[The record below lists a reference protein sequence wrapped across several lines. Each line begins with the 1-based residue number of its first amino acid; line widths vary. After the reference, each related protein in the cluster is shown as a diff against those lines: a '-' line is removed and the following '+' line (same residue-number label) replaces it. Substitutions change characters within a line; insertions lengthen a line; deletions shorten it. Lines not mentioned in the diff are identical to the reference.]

1 MTSDE
6 IMLISTGGVL
16 IRTRVADIRE
26 MGRATQGVTLI
37 SLDDGE
43 KLAGL
48 EKVAESVA
56 EIEAEAEGLGEAA
69 GDAGGKFRSGGRGCR
84 GGMMSRVWNFSAG
97 PAALPEEVLRRR
109 RKNCSTGMAPA
120 CSVMEMS
127 HRGKEFTG
135 IIEQAEADLREL
147 MGMPA
152 NYKVLFLQGG
162 ATLQFA
168 QIPMNLLAGRSADY
182 IVTGAWSKKAFKEAQ
197 RIGKVRERVRRTTE
211 VSNFTRLPTAEE
223 IKLDPFAAYLHV
235 CTNETIHGVEIPAE
249 RIADTGVPLVAD
261 MSSHILSRPVPVEK
275 FGLIYAG
282 AQKNIG
288 PSGLTLVIVRQRPAR
303 HGAADHPD
311 VMDYAVMAENGS
323 MLNTP
328 PTYGIYIAGLVFQWL
343 KRQGGLEGIAA
354 VNAEKARI
362 LYEAIDGSGG
372 FYANPVDPDCR
383 SRMNVPFTL
392 AAPELDAVFLAEAKA
407 AGLMSLKGHKS
418 VGGMRASIYNAVALE
433 GVQVLVDFMN
443 DFAKRNG

>member
-1 MTSDE
+1 
-6 IMLISTGGVL
+6 
-16 IRTRVADIRE
+16 
-26 MGRATQGVTLI
+26 
-37 SLDDGE
+37 
-43 KLAGL
+43 
-48 EKVAESVA
+48 
-56 EIEAEAEGLGEAA
+56 
-69 GDAGGKFRSGGRGCR
+69 
-84 GGMMSRVWNFSAG
+84 MSRIWNFSAG
-97 PAALPEEVLRRR
+97 PAALPEEVLRQAQEELLDWH
-109 RKNCSTGMAPA
+109 GAGY
-120 CSVMEMS
+120 SVMEMS
-127 HRGKEFTG
+127 HRGKEFAG
-135 IIEQAEADLREL
+135 IIAQAEADLREL
-147 MGMPA
+147 LGVPA

-182 IVTGAWSKKAFKEAQ
+182 IVTGSWSKKAFKEAQ
-197 RIGKVRERVRRTTE
+197 RVSGDAVRCAASTE
-211 VSNFTRLPTAEE
+211 SSNFTRLPTAEE

-288 PSGLTLVIVRQRPAR
+288 PSGLTLVVIREELLGMAPLTI
-303 HGAADHPD
+303 PT

-343 KRQGGLEGIAA
+343 KRQGGLQGIAA

-362 LYEAIDGSGG
+362 LYDAIDGSGG
-372 FYANPVDPDCR
+372 FYVNPVDPDCR
-383 SRMNVPFTL
+383 SRMNVPFIL
-392 AAPELDAVFLAEAKA
+392 SNPELDAAFLAESKA
-407 AGLMSLKGHKS
+407 AGLVSLKGHKS
-418 VGGMRASIYNAVALE
+418 VGGMRASIYNAVSLQ
-433 GVQVLVDFMN
+433 GVRVLVDFMN